1 MQITCTDNTGPGP
14 GPPAVTVSLWERGH
28 TAVMKFNL
36 FRHIKDQQ
44 EETDLFIANCDYK
57 KHFTKKF
64 RKSKTKSSLDYS
76 EPSHRKSG
84 KLLQGRKELA
94 NRHR

>member
-1 MQITCTDNTGPGP
+1 
-14 GPPAVTVSLWERGH
+14 
-28 TAVMKFNL
+28 MKFNL
-36 FRHIKDQQ
+36 FRHIKEQQ

-57 KHFTKKF
+57 KHFAKKF

-84 KLLQGRKELA
+84 KLLQGRKENWPIDTANALNLA
-94 NRHR
+94 LLKTKEIIFPTS